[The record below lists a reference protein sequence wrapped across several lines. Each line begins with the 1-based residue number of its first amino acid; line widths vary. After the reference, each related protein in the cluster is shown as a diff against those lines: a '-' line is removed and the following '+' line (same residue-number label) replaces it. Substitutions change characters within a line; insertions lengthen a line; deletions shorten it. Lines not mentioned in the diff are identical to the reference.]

1 MLIAQYRWTGD
12 TRYADS
18 ADLWGQFRQSV
29 KNNGN
34 GLASLALDRRPPRGL
49 RSRAVPTGLSVAPP
63 NGFDKEQTPR
73 FSYSTLLQAVD
84 LGDMSIDQRSWV
96 AHR

>member
-1 MLIAQYRWTGD
+1 MLSAAGRKQLESSMLIEKLRRSFLFLLGLGIFA
-12 TRYADS
+12 
-18 ADLWGQFRQSV
+18 
-29 KNNGN
+29 
-34 GLASLALDRRPPRGL
+34 GLASLALDRRRPRGL

-84 LGDMSIDQRSWV
+84 LGDMSIDQRSCV